1 MLKKTLFAIIAL
13 GTSGLAF
20 AATPYAGKWEAL
32 FSGGDQGH
40 CAIQIRVSGRL
51 TGICHGRKESNTPF
65 QVAGFVRGSTIH
77 FGIAGTGAKFAGYL
91 KGDHGKGTWRNTGDG
106 GTWSVNKDAY

>member
-1 MLKKTLFAIIAL
+1 MLKKGLLLIVAL
-13 GTSGLAF
+13 GFSNTVF
-20 AATPYAGKWEAL
+20 AATPFAGKWEAK
-32 FSGGDQGH
+32 FTGGDQGH
-40 CAIQIRVSGRL
+40 CAIQVQPSGQL
-51 TGICHGRKESNTPF
+51 TGICHGRKEGNTPF

-91 KGDHGKGTWRNTGDG
+91 KGGHGKGTWRNTGDG